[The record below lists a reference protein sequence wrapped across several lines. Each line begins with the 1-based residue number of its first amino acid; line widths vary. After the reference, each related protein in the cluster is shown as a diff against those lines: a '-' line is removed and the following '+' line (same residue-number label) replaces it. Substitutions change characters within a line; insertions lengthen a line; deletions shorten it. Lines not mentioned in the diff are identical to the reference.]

1 MMGMDSFFLWIA
13 AHYTAE
19 AHLVSSKIGGILCSY
34 ADIFVIWMFVKV
46 VDEMQERTPS
56 IIRFRLLVLF
66 MFLTPTL
73 LLAQTSYQFFI
84 LQFFVLGI
92 PYLILAY
99 SVIVDIRTFMEHIRA
114 KVKR

>member
-1 MMGMDSFFLWIA
+1 MMTVESFFLWIA

-19 AHLVSSKIGGILCSY
+19 AHLISSKIGGILCSY

-46 VDEMQERTPS
+46 VDEMEERPPS
-56 IIRFRLLVLF
+56 VIRFRLLILF
-66 MFLTPTL
+66 MLLTPAL

-92 PYLILAY
+92 PYVILAY
-99 SVIVDIRTFMEHIRA
+99 SVVVDIRAFMKHIRA
-114 KVKR
+114 KIKG

>member
-1 MMGMDSFFLWIA
+1 MMSMESFFHWIA
-13 AHYTAE
+13 GHYTAE
-19 AHLVSSKIGGILCSY
+19 AHLISSKIGGILCSY

-46 VDEMQERTPS
+46 VDEMEERPPS
-56 IIRFRLLVLF
+56 VIRFRLLILF
-66 MFLTPTL
+66 MLLTPAL

-84 LQFFVLGI
+84 LQFFVLGV

-99 SVIVDIRTFMEHIRA
+99 SVVVDIRAFMKHIRA